1 MEAEEEPWGTASW
14 GYTEEEKPAKNKEGR
29 RWPYLEV
36 LGERISG
43 SREQIAASGTQGALV
58 TGDHSEKSFY
68 KVVGMEAQGRGEW
81 NKWQ

>member
-1 MEAEEEPWGTASW
+1 MDG
-14 GYTEEEKPAKNKEGR
+14 G
-29 RWPYLEV
+29 V

-81 NKWQ
+81 NK